1 MAIIGKIRERLGVLL
16 AVIIGLAL
24 FGFLL
29 TSALNDN
36 LNLLGSR
43 STVIAKIDGNK
54 IEANDYFA
62 KVDEYLTVYSLFNN
76 GRTADEATAQSF
88 REQVWTDMINNALLE
103 LKYRK
108 YGIAITNEE
117 MVDQC
122 MGPNP
127 HPVIRQYFGNQ
138 QTGQFDPNT
147 IIEWKKKAYKENP
160 EEQVKWKFLEDM
172 IRKDRLKTKL
182 LTIYRKSVYVPKWQ
196 KELEYHQ
203 RNDKA
208 DVNYVMVPY
217 QSISDDKVKPTDEE
231 LNKYLSEHSANYQN
245 IDETRKLEYVVFDMK
260 ASKEDSD
267 RVRKQF
273 TSLLPMFRSSTN
285 DSAFVYA
292 NSEEPLNTG
301 FVKRENMNLLIAD
314 SAFGKPVK
322 SVFGPYID
330 NGMMKIAKIYAAKN
344 VPDSV
349 RARHILITAQGDTS
363 AANRRID
370 SIMKAIKGGADFA
383 AMAMKYSTDPGSKVK
398 GGDLGY
404 FTEGKMVPE
413 FNDACFGGSTG
424 SLVKVRTQYGVHLI
438 QVTDQKG
445 GKPAVKL
452 FVVAKSLKPSQST
465 EKAVYAMANQFAAT
479 NSTAA
484 LFDTAATK
492 MNLMKRVAEPIREND
507 RSIPGFPS
515 ARDVVK
521 WAYQAEIGN
530 ISGTY
535 RLDDKLIV
543 AKLVSINKIGTASL
557 DQVRSEITQ
566 EVIREKKAAMI
577 IKDMQSKIA
586 GKADLASI
594 AQAIGDTIH
603 HAMDANIY
611 NPFIPGFGPEFAM
624 MGTAL
629 SGKYASKPSAPIKGT
644 QAVFIVQ
651 TGALKAAPATTDYSS
666 IDISVKMQATS
677 NLEQLLPAAL
687 KRQFTVT
694 DNRSKF
700 F

>member
-76 GRTADEATAQSF
+76 GRTADEATSQSF
-88 REQVWTDMINNALLE
+88 REQVWNDMINNALME

-138 QTGQFDPNT
+138 ETGQFDPNT

-217 QSISDDKVKPTDEE
+217 QTISDDKVKPTDEE
-231 LNKYLSEHSANYQN
+231 LNKYLSEHAANYQN

-273 TSLLPMFRSSTN
+273 VTLLPLFRSSTN

-292 NSEEPLNTG
+292 NSEEPLNVG
-301 FVKRENMNLLIAD
+301 FVKRENMNMLIAD
-314 SAFGKPVK
+314 SAFGKSVK

-330 NGMMKIAKIYAAKN
+330 NGMMKIAKIYATKN
-344 VPDSV
+344 VADSV
-349 RARHILITAQGDTS
+349 RARHILIAAQGDTS

-370 SIMKAIKGGADFA
+370 SIMKAVKGGADFA
-383 AMAMKYSTDPGSKVK
+383 AMAMKYSMDQGSKVK

-413 FNDACFGGSTG
+413 FNDACFEGSTG

-452 FVVAKSLKPSQST
+452 FVVSKSLKPSQST
-465 EKAVYAMANQFAAT
+465 EKAVYAMANQFAAS
-479 NSTAA
+479 NNTAA
-484 LFDTAATK
+484 LFDTAAIK

-507 RSIPGFPS
+507 RSIPGFAS

-521 WAYQAEIGN
+521 WSYQAEVGN
-530 ISGTY
+530 VSGTY

-543 AKLVSINKIGTASL
+543 AKLVSINKEGTASL
-557 DQVRSEITQ
+557 DQVRNEITQ

-577 IKDMQSKIA
+577 IKDIQSKIA
-586 GKADLASI
+586 GKTDLASI
-594 AQAIGDTIH
+594 GQAIGDTIH
-603 HAMDANIY
+603 RAMDANIY

-624 MGTAL
+624 MGTAF
-629 SGKYASKPSAPIKGT
+629 SGKYTSKVSAPIKGT
-644 QAVFIVQ
+644 QAVFIIQ
-651 TGALKAAPATTDYSS
+651 TGALKVAPATTDYNM
-666 IDISVKMQATS
+666 IDVSVKMQATS
-677 NLEQLLPAAL
+677 NLEQQLPAAL

-694 DNRSKF
+694 DNRSNF